1 MEQDEKLE
9 ALAEIFDC
17 DAGELKPETQL
28 DTLEWDSMAM
38 LSVIAM
44 VKARFDKKLPGAEIR
59 SFKTIQD
66 ILNVME

>member
-1 MEQDEKLE
+1 MEQEEKLE

-17 DAGELKPETQL
+17 DAGKLKPETQL
-28 DTLEWDSMAM
+28 DTLEWDSMTM

>member
-1 MEQDEKLE
+1 MELNEKLE

-38 LSVIAM
+38 LSLIAM
-44 VKARFDKKLPGAEIR
+44 IKARFDKKLPGAEIR
-59 SFKTIQD
+59 AFKTVQD
-66 ILNVME
+66 ILTVME

>member
-1 MEQDEKLE
+1 MNIEEKIE

-44 VKARFDKKLPGAEIR
+44 VKAKFDKKLPGAEIR
-59 SFKTIQD
+59 AFRTVQD

>member
-1 MEQDEKLE
+1 MELNEKLE

-38 LSVIAM
+38 LSLIAM
-44 VKARFDKKLPGAEIR
+44 IKARFDKKLPGVEIR
-59 SFKTIQD
+59 AFKTVQD
-66 ILNVME
+66 ILAVME